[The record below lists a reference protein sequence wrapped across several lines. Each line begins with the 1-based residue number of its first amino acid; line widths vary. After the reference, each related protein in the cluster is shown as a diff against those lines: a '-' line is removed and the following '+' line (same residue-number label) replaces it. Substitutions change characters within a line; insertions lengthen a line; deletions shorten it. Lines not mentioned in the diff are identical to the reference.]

1 VVLATVLFA
10 SLLVPTFLMGMS
22 LPLLARTLTLR
33 VEGAAGRIG
42 SLYAF
47 NTLGAAAGAFFTT
60 WMLIRS
66 LGFEATVYLGAALN
80 LFAAVG
86 AILVAPYF
94 LGNRTLPEEASNRK
108 TDPSRAATDSS
119 MFPVPVWLAI
129 YGLSGFVALSLEIVW
144 FRLLGVM
151 LKSTA
156 FTFGNLLAIFLAG
169 LAVGTFVGIKWVQR
183 SRRPAMVFLALQAG
197 IPIYAGAS
205 LLLLALS
212 LENLTILEP
221 LWRYLGSYEPLDIG
235 SSLSAL
241 RHSLSSPHQF
251 SLGAGNE
258 AVQFLALYV
267 VVPLALIGP
276 PTLMMGLS
284 FPFLQRVVQ
293 SDVAFLGRR
302 VGWLQAANIFGS
314 MLGAILTGWLL
325 LRFLGTSGT
334 IKALLLPGAFFLF
347 LVINARQDTRAIPN
361 LAAGGAATLAVL
373 LLAWLIPDSSMLWA
387 RLHGTTAGNIIF
399 AEDGSGLSVLKSDE
413 AGFKGEVVVYANGL
427 GQSSVPFASHH
438 ITLGLVPVML
448 HPNPKQIAVI
458 GLGSGAT
465 PYALGGREET
475 EQITCIEIVAPQLN
489 TLQRLS
495 RLKSYGGLQSLLED
509 DRITYTFADGRAVLR
524 LDGKKYDI
532 IEADA
537 LRPTSAYAGNLYST
551 QYFELLKDH
560 LKPGGF
566 AVSWAPTPR
575 VIDTFVKVFPYAM
588 LYKADVEMLIGS
600 NQPLEWNGA
609 EMGARLSSDF
619 SKSYYARAGI
629 PIEPYLQS
637 FREQKPIVF
646 SPHFDRTKL
655 QDVNSDLFP
664 KDEYLVPSREPSRGS
679 RTGLIPESSSTTQAR
694 AR

>member
-1 VVLATVLFA
+1 MVLFA

-22 LPLLARTLTLR
+22 LPLLARTLALR

-42 SLYAF
+42 SLYAW

-60 WMLIRS
+60 WVLIRA
-66 LGFEATVYLGAALN
+66 LGFEATVNLGAALN
-80 LFAAVG
+80 LAAAIG

-94 LGNRTLPEEASNRK
+94 LGSRTAREEVSNRE
-108 TDPSRAATDSS
+108 TGTSRAATDSAV
-119 MFPVPVWLAI
+119 FPVPIWLAI

-169 LAVGTFVGIKWVQR
+169 LAVGTLVGIKWVQR
-183 SRRPAMVFLALQAG
+183 SRRAAMVFLALQAG
-197 IPIYAGAS
+197 IPIYAGIS
-205 LLLLALS
+205 LILLTSS
-212 LENLTILEP
+212 LDNVSVMGP
-221 LWRYLGSYEPLDIG
+221 LWRYLGGYEPLDIG
-235 SSLSAL
+235 SGLSAL
-241 RHSLSSPHQF
+241 RQYLSAPHQF
-251 SLGAGNE
+251 SVGAGNE

-267 VVPLALIGP
+267 VVPVALIGP

-284 FPFLQRVVQ
+284 FPFLQKVVQ
-293 SDVAFLGRR
+293 SDVALLGRR

-314 MLGAILTGWLL
+314 MLGAILTGWIL
-325 LRFLGTSGT
+325 LRFLGTSWT
-334 IKALLLPGAFFLF
+334 IKALLLSGAFFLF
-347 LVINARQDTRAIPN
+347 LVVVARRDARVTPN
-361 LAAGGAATLAVL
+361 LAAGGAAAPAVL
-373 LLAWLIPDSSMLWA
+373 LLALLVPDSSLLWA
-387 RLHGTTAGNIIF
+387 RLHGTTSSNIIF
-399 AEDGSGLSVLKSDE
+399 AEDGSGLSVLKSHE
-413 AGFKGEVVVYANGL
+413 ADFKGEVVVYANGL
-427 GQSSVPFASHH
+427 GQSSIPFASHH

-495 RLKSYGGLQSLLED
+495 RLKSYGGLESLLQD
-509 DRITYTFADGRAVLR
+509 NRIAYTFADGRSVLR
-524 LDGKKYDI
+524 LDGRKYDI

-560 LKPGGF
+560 LNPGGF

-575 VIDTFVKVFPYAM
+575 VVETFVKVFPYAM

-609 EMGARLSSDF
+609 EVAARLNSEF
-619 SKSYYARAGI
+619 SKSYYARAGM
-629 PIEPYLQS
+629 PIEPYLKS
-637 FREQKPIVF
+637 FLEQRPTMF
-646 SPHFDRTKL
+646 SPSFDRTKL

-664 KDEYLVPSREPSRGS
+664 KDEYLVPWQGRE
-679 RTGLIPESSSTTQAR
+679 
-694 AR
+694 